1 MDGPLL
7 DLPCVLIT
15 FLVDIQHG
23 IVVGEAVPLYTES
36 QLMYHPSFNFWDPQ
50 EGNKAA
56 HTFMISGTWDSI

>member
-7 DLPCVLIT
+7 DLPCVLST

-36 QLMYHPSFNFWDPQ
+36 QLMYHPSFNF
-50 EGNKAA
+50 
-56 HTFMISGTWDSI
+56 